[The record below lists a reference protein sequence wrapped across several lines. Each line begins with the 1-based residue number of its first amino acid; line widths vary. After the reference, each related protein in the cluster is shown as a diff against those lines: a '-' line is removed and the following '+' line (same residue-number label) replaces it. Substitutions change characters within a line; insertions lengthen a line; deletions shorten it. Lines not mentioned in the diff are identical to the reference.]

1 MGQTLAMVLYCAAP
15 DAMPPGPRS
24 RDEAEHSQRLVTDRL
39 YLSGGGWAHICLTR
53 CHSFLALF
61 RVLILTTLIA

>member
-1 MGQTLAMVLYCAAP
+1 MGQTLAMLLYCPAP
-15 DAMPPGPRS
+15 DAMLRGPSS

-39 YLSGGGWAHICLTR
+39 YLPGGGWAHICLTR

>member
-1 MGQTLAMVLYCAAP
+1 MGQTLAMVLDCPAP